1 MSYEQCT
8 EKHTDICLVFR
19 CLTTLRQLRNCP
31 ATTVHGSDDRGSYLG
46 METLFS
52 FPSRLAYLCYTR
64 VCLLGTIFF
73 DLKLRKRDV
82 DSLYLGLDRSC
93 TEVLGSCIGCT
104 HSPVLQVIFTLNYA
118 VCIKVRNRQQ
128 CLDPGASIVLTSENS
143 VYRNVTINVLYGAFE
158 FC

>member
-1 MSYEQCT
+1 MFNHVKTIAELPSHYSPRFGRPRFVSWYE
-8 EKHTDICLVFR
+8 K
-19 CLTTLRQLRNCP
+19 
-31 ATTVHGSDDRGSYLG
+31 
-46 METLFS
+46 TLFS

-64 VCLLGTIFF
+64 VCLPGTIFF
-73 DLKLRKRDV
+73 DLKLRKREV